1 MSFFSL
7 RLSTEKIFT
16 INANKYEKMNHK
28 QSLLLNIVASKEPK
42 DQKYTK

>member
-28 QSLLLNIVASKEPK
+28 QSLLFNPTSSNL
-42 DQKYTK
+42 